1 MSMRKIRKALALTYF
16 YIYNRIAPAFL
27 KLDDKGVVFLTDAH
41 ESLDGNL
48 KAIKD
53 YIEAEKIDL
62 RIQSFCRGDRRK
74 AISFAEFRAIC
85 RAMTSCKY
93 IILDD
98 FYGLTSSIKLRKN
111 QKLVQLWH
119 GSGAFK
125 KFGYSRLEED
135 MSPRVVHSGY
145 RKYTG
150 ALVSAEGVR
159 ECFAEAFG
167 ISVDKVRALGS
178 PRSDMLFDDEFKT
191 ESKSKLI
198 SAFPELE
205 GKKIILFAPTY
216 RGERVEAA
224 NYDFDKLS
232 PKQFM
237 SEIGDEYIVLLRWHP
252 ALLANVKAKR
262 VNFELP
268 EGMIDVSEYKDVNEL
283 IAASDILITDYSSII
298 FDWYITE
305 RPVIFFMYDL
315 EEYEGGRGLYFE
327 LDEYLYGRLA
337 RNKDELVTAVREEDM
352 CADKRA
358 AFGEKFMSA
367 CDGNSREKV
376 SKWIFDEDDER
387 R

>member
-16 YIYNRIAPAFL
+16 YIYNRIAPTFL

-53 YIEAEKIDL
+53 YIEAEKFDL

-74 AISFAEFRAIC
+74 AISFSEFKAIC
-85 RAMTSCKY
+85 RAMSSCKY

-98 FYGLTSSIKLRKN
+98 FYGLTSTMKLRDG
-111 QKLVQLWH
+111 QKLIQLWH

-125 KFGYSRLEED
+125 KFGYSRLEAD
-135 MSPRVVHSGY
+135 MNPRVVHSGY

-159 ECFAEAFG
+159 KCFAEAFG
-167 ISVDKVRALGS
+167 ISVDKVKALGS

-198 SAFPELE
+198 SAFPELN

-216 RGERVEAA
+216 RGDRVEAA

-252 ALLANVKAKR
+252 ALLANVKAGR
-262 VNFELP
+262 LNFDLP
-268 EGMIDVSEYKDVNEL
+268 EGMIDVSEYPDVNEL

-352 CADKRA
+352 CAEKRA

-367 CDGNSREKV
+367 CDGHSREKV